1 MLAMKID
8 PSEYVRIGTAAK
20 LAGRTRAYINR
31 LIAAGRVPA
40 IEIDGQ
46 NFIRRAD
53 AVRFKPLP
61 PSAGK

>member
-1 MLAMKID
+1 MKID

-31 LIAAGRVPA
+31 LIAAGRLPA
-40 IEIDGQ
+40 VEIDGQ

-61 PSAGK
+61 PSAGN